1 MSNSNSSS
9 SGIEFPG
16 LLTIVFITLKLCK
29 VIAWSW
35 WWVLSP
41 VWITSGI
48 ALLVL
53 IIYGLL
59 LGRKSVDEKKRL
71 ASGMNKWAWDNR
83 KKKVIPKEPEPV
95 FKSKWQERVAKMQ
108 NRNSLGKQGKGEN

>member
-9 SGIEFPG
+9 SGIGFSG
-16 LLTIVFITLKLCK
+16 LLTIVFITLKLCN
-29 VIAWSW
+29 VITWSW

-41 VWITSGI
+41 VWITIGI

-53 IIYGLL
+53 GIYVIILW
-59 LGRKSVDEKKRL
+59 RKSVDEKKRI

-83 KKKVIPKEPEPV
+83 KRKVIPKEPEPV
-95 FKSKWQERVAKMQ
+95 KSKWEERVAEMQ
-108 NRNSLGKQGKGEN
+108 RRNSLK